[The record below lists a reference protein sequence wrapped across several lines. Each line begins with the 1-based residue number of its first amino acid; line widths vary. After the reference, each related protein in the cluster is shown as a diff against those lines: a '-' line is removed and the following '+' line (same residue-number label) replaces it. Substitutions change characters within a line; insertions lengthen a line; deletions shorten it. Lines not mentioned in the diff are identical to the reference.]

1 MPKQLF
7 VFLLVCLSNTSFGQ
21 NAQMMYWALNKC
33 PYILYQTSQHASA
46 AYSMRKTNCAY
57 TGYAMQVRKGTAT
70 SGTTTMDIGFTAN
83 GFLDT
88 ATLKSFLTSSSG
100 YVAIWY
106 DQSGNGKH
114 LTQATNSRQPR
125 IANFGIID
133 RVNGMPTLTF
143 QDTTDLMLAP
153 SMDIQSFSAVR
164 KVAAGGASSAMRY
177 LVSIPANFDFS
188 IRSSSAVTY
197 YYGDNNTDDFW
208 TSGKIYIN
216 DVNTAAYPSTLHALY
231 AYTGTLK
238 TATSFSL
245 SSTFMNR
252 GMYGGDAV
260 SELIVYPS
268 VFSLTEIMTVY
279 LHQAKYYN
287 LP

>member
-1 MPKQLF
+1 MLKQLF
-7 VFLLVCLSNTSFGQ
+7 IFLLVCLSNTSFGQ

-33 PYILYQTSQHASA
+33 PYILYQSSKSASA
-46 AYSMRKTNCAY
+46 AYSIRKTNCAY
-57 TGYAMQVRKGTAT
+57 TGYALQVRKGTAT
-70 SGTTTMDIGFTAN
+70 TGTTTADIGFTAN
-83 GFLDT
+83 GYLDT
-88 ATLKSFLTSSSG
+88 TALKTFVSTSSG
-100 YVAIWY
+100 YVVTWY

-114 LTQATNSRQPR
+114 LTQATNSKQPR
-125 IANFGIID
+125 IVNAGTID

-143 QDTTDLMLAP
+143 QDTSDLMLAP

-164 KVAAGGASSAMRY
+164 KVGAGGTSNAMRY
-177 LVSIPANFDFS
+177 LVSVPANFDFS
-188 IRSSSAVTY
+188 IRSSSTVSN
-197 YYGDNNTDDFW
+197 YYGDNNGDDFW
-208 TSGKIYIN
+208 TTGKIYLN
-216 DVNTAAYPSTLHALY
+216 NVNTATYSSNLHALY

-238 TATSFSL
+238 TATTFSL
-245 SSTFMNR
+245 SSTFLNR

-268 VFSLTEIMTVY
+268 VLSNTEITTIY